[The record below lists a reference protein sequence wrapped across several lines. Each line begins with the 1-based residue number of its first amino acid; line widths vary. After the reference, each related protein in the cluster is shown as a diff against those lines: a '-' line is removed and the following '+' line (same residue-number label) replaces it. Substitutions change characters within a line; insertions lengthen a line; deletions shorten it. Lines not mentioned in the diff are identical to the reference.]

1 MLMAR
6 KLAAIKVDETADPF
20 GSGFLKGWAMGTIL
34 IVRGFEV
41 LVFMHDL
48 QLFVMLPDIDLE
60 ANDIVIRSEKEIL
73 SEMREEFGRELRGVT
88 FYKSVVH

>member
-6 KLAAIKVDETADPF
+6 KLAAIKVDETAGPF

-48 QLFVMLPDIDLE
+48 ELFVMLPDIDLE

-88 FYKSVVH
+88 FYKSVVQ

>member
-1 MLMAR
+1 MAR
-6 KLAAIKVDETADPF
+6 RLEAIKVDSTADSF
-20 GSGFLKGWAMGTIL
+20 GQGFLKGWTMGVLL
-34 IVRGFEV
+34 IVRGMEV
-41 LVFMHDL
+41 LVFLHDL

-88 FYKSVVH
+88 FYKSVVQ